1 MIVGIALLYYVPL
14 KLLDE
19 DLLTDTFTG
28 LGILIAFYYAI
39 TALAC
44 VVFFRRQ
51 LTRSVRNLLLLA
63 VGPLIGAAILV
74 FVLVRSFIDL
84 TDAEASS
91 TSGEALFLGLGGP
104 LVIGLGVFLL
114 GVLGAI
120 AWRVAGD
127 RSFFAERPSVA
138 PEQGTVQ
145 VVAPERDAH

>member
-1 MIVGIALLYYVPL
+1 
-14 KLLDE
+14 
-19 DLLTDTFTG
+19 
-28 LGILIAFYYAI
+28 
-39 TALAC
+39 
-44 VVFFRRQ
+44 VFFRRQ

-63 VGPLIGAAILV
+63 VGPLIGAAILG

-114 GVLGAI
+114 GVLGAL

-127 RSFFAERPSVA
+127 RSFFTERPSVA
-138 PEQGTVQ
+138 PEQGTVR
-145 VVAPERDAH
+145 VVAPERDAL